1 MAQDG
6 RLRMVFFRPERFQ
19 LLHPAVRLR
28 RLLVLSVSIGLS
40 VFATLPAPG
49 DTLQGG
55 VSEAALEDWR
65 RETLPLIRLGQ
76 RWSDRFLPASSH
88 TWYRL
93 NPGLA
98 GTWRATTIE
107 VFDLSGNKIQE
118 QKSDKT
124 QSFGAEVDS
133 QGNFWDRLDVPS
145 LINVEREDVINH
157 LIEYP
162 LSADNTSPDQ
172 ARRVKEGYCISVA
185 KDSGLVVAII
195 PQKYTVTARDFKKNS
210 FLAVSRHLDQNAG
223 RNGQNAADGQTP
235 TIQHTLYRRVGDF
248 RAKPEL
254 LGEFIEYL
262 KFINR
267 RDLIPQ

>member
-1 MAQDG
+1 MAITRFVSALLRFVGASPDRR
-6 RLRMVFFRPERFQ
+6 RLQ
-19 LLHPAVRLR
+19 LLLFAIFLGVILSAPP
-28 RLLVLSVSIGLS
+28 LLPVH
-40 VFATLPAPG
+40 A

-65 RETLPLIRLGQ
+65 RETLPLIKLGQ
-76 RWSDRFLPASSH
+76 RWSDQFLPTSSH
-88 TWYRL
+88 IWYRL

-107 VFDLSGNKIQE
+107 VYDLAGNKLQE
-118 QKSDKT
+118 QKSAKT
-124 QSFGAEVDS
+124 QTFGAEIDR

-145 LINVEREDVINH
+145 LINVEREEVINH

-162 LSADNTSPDQ
+162 LSVDNLSQEPTADQ

-185 KDSGLVVAII
+185 KNSGLVVAII

-210 FLAVSRHLDQNAG
+210 FLAVSRHLDQNVSEG
-223 RNGQNAADGQTP
+223 GQTP
-235 TIQHTLYRRVGDF
+235 TIQHTLYKRVGDF
-248 RAKPEL
+248 KAKPEL
-254 LGEFIEYL
+254 LAEFIEYL